1 MRKSTIIVAILG
13 TLFATNIY
21 LKTHHLSVPKP
32 IATEQTQINLG
43 DDYYQKEIDREL
55 ELKKKMQNPTI
66 IRNQIRKVG
75 KLTSLEGQYKY
86 QSKIIDKGFM
96 DLTLREITLDFTY
109 NFGMGMDLQYITIYK
124 VENKTVYI
132 KIPKNRVQLQYI
144 ELNSQDSRIIEG
156 KKMILV
162 NQFSPSDTE
171 ILMKQSQQKVVNMIG
186 TDKELF
192 SDAMINLQEQLEKLV
207 LSLGY
212 YERVVFEIV

>member
-1 MRKSTIIVAILG
+1 MKKYVIILTLG

-21 LKTHHLSVPKP
+21 FKYHNLSVPKP
-32 IATEQTQINLG
+32 ITTEQVQINLG
-43 DDYYQKEIDREL
+43 NDDYQKIIDREA
-55 ELKKKMQNPTI
+55 ELKKKMQDPTI
-66 IRNQIRKVG
+66 IRNQIRKAG

-109 NFGMGMDLQYITIYK
+109 NFAMGMDLQYITVSK
-124 VENKTVYI
+124 VENKIVYI
-132 KIPKNRVQLQYI
+132 KIPKNRIQLQYI

-171 ILMKQSQQKVVNMIG
+171 VLMEQSQQNVVNMIG
-186 TDKELF
+186 ADKELF
-192 SDAMINLQEQLEKLV
+192 NDAMINLQEQLKKLV

>member
-1 MRKSTIIVAILG
+1 MKKPIIVAILG

-21 LKTHHLSVPKP
+21 FKYHNLSVPKP
-32 IATEQTQINLG
+32 ITTEQMQSQLG

-96 DLTLREITLDFTY
+96 DLTLREITLDFVY
-109 NFGMGMDLQYITIYK
+109 NFGMGIDLQYITVYK

-132 KIPKNRVQLQYI
+132 KIPKNRIQLHYI

-171 ILMKQSQQKVVNMIG
+171 MLMEQSQQNVVNMIG
-186 TDKELF
+186 SDEELF
-192 SDAMINLQEQLEKLV
+192 NDAMINLQEQLKKLV
-207 LSLGY
+207 LGLGY
-212 YERVVFEIV
+212 YENVEFEII

>member
-1 MRKSTIIVAILG
+1 VKKYVIILTLG

-21 LKTHHLSVPKP
+21 FKYHNLSVPKP
-32 IATEQTQINLG
+32 ITTEQVQINLG
-43 DDYYQKEIDREL
+43 NDDYQKIIDREA
-55 ELKKKMQNPTI
+55 ELKKKMQDPTI
-66 IRNQIRKVG
+66 IRNQIRKAG

-86 QSKIIDKGFM
+86 QSKIIDKGIM

-109 NFGMGMDLQYITIYK
+109 NFAMGMDLQYITVSK
-124 VENKTVYI
+124 VENKIVYI
-132 KIPKNRVQLQYI
+132 KIPKNRIQLQYI

-171 ILMKQSQQKVVNMIG
+171 VLMEQSQQNVVNMIG
-186 TDKELF
+186 ADKELF
-192 SDAMINLQEQLEKLV
+192 NDAMINLQEQLKKLV

>member
-1 MRKSTIIVAILG
+1 MKKYVVILTLG
-13 TLFATNIY
+13 ALFATNIY
-21 LKTHHLSVPKP
+21 FKYHNLSVPKP
-32 IATEQTQINLG
+32 ITTEQVQINLG
-43 DDYYQKEIDREL
+43 NDDYQKIIDREA
-55 ELKKKMQNPTI
+55 ELKKKMQDPTI
-66 IRNQIRKVG
+66 IRNQIRKAG

-109 NFGMGMDLQYITIYK
+109 NFAMGMDLQYITVSK
-124 VENKTVYI
+124 VENKIVYI
-132 KIPKNRVQLQYI
+132 KIPKNRIQLQYI

-171 ILMKQSQQKVVNMIG
+171 VLMEQSQQNVVNMIG
-186 TDKELF
+186 ADKELF
-192 SDAMINLQEQLEKLV
+192 NDAMINLQEQLKKLV

>member
-1 MRKSTIIVAILG
+1 MKKYVIILTLG

-21 LKTHHLSVPKP
+21 FKYHNLSVPKP
-32 IATEQTQINLG
+32 ITTEQVQINLG
-43 DDYYQKEIDREL
+43 NDDYQKIIDREA
-55 ELKKKMQNPTI
+55 ELKKKMQDPTI
-66 IRNQIRKVG
+66 IRNQIRKAG

-124 VENKTVYI
+124 VENKIVYI
-132 KIPKNRVQLQYI
+132 KIPKNRIQLQYI

-171 ILMKQSQQKVVNMIG
+171 VLMEQSQQNVVNMIG
-186 TDKELF
+186 ADKELF
-192 SDAMINLQEQLEKLV
+192 NDAMINLQEQLKKLV

>member
-1 MRKSTIIVAILG
+1 MKKYVIILTLG

-21 LKTHHLSVPKP
+21 FKYHNLSVPKP
-32 IATEQTQINLG
+32 ITTEQVQINLG
-43 DDYYQKEIDREL
+43 NDDYQKIIDREA
-55 ELKKKMQNPTI
+55 ELKKKMQDPTI
-66 IRNQIRKVG
+66 IRNQIRKAG

-86 QSKIIDKGFM
+86 QSKIIDKGIM

-109 NFGMGMDLQYITIYK
+109 NFAMGMDLQYITVSK
-124 VENKTVYI
+124 VENKIVYI
-132 KIPKNRVQLQYI
+132 KIPKNRIQLQYI

-171 ILMKQSQQKVVNMIG
+171 VLMEQSQQNVVNMIG
-186 TDKELF
+186 ADKELF
-192 SDAMINLQEQLEKLV
+192 NDAMINLQEQLKKLV